1 MSSPHGPGR
10 ARAVG
15 STLTVVATLVLVAI
29 AGMAPVSAQTDVP
42 APSVDLTLTGLTGIL
57 GPGSVPTPED
67 PGDLLPHLEE
77 LEVRVLVAND
87 GETALTAAQLVVEVH
102 PPMLTRGL
110 LAAALDG
117 DLRGPA
123 LHVHSQPL
131 TDDRPVEPGDIVG
144 LIDRFAREDVDWADE
159 VGGVHPVRIAVTLGT
174 EILDEVVTAV
184 VWLNEAPSTP
194 LLTTF
199 IWPLDVPPWR
209 GPGGSYPSAVD
220 RETRPGARLDRLI
233 GAVERAPSGVP
244 VVLAPAAHLLEDLS
258 DRSDGYVS
266 QVRTDAGNLEPR
278 TVGPTDPGAAEA
290 TDLLRRLRETA
301 AVAPISPVS
310 SSYADADLAALLA
323 GDDVHNDLAAIA
335 AADGRR
341 RLQLQLGV
349 AVDGATHLVGGPI
362 DEAVLDVLP
371 GETLL
376 LPAAVAELPA
386 LGADPALG
394 PPVRTLRAPSG
405 RLLTA
410 LIGDPYLAVA
420 LDRPSDAADAVEAG
434 QRVLAETA
442 MAHLTAPRSSG
453 LGLVLLPERTW
464 DPPGAVAEEVL
475 LALDGAPWL
484 RFVSPS
490 ALAPEAQRGP
500 GTVGLTPPAFA
511 ALGPSLGPPLS
522 ATWTGLQAALD
533 ASPSDTT
540 RLDDRPIE
548 HLRDDLLRATS
559 RWFHGPGEPN
569 ATALVQDV
577 RRVVDMTFGA
587 IEITA
592 PTVTLTSDTGQ
603 VPVTLQRRRGGPL
616 EVTVTV
622 ESQGRLLWPEGRTSE
637 VIELSEG
644 DTHTLSFATQAVST
658 GTFPVTVVVTD
669 PTGVR
674 ELVRTSLSVRST
686 AISRPAL
693 TAVAVL
699 VGVLLLVGSLRRGPK
714 RPRLEVVRDTATTAP
729 ADEGAPGGSS

>member
-1 MSSPHGPGR
+1 MASSL
-10 ARAVG
+10 V
-15 STLTVVATLVLVAI
+15 VVAMVLVGLASGKP
-29 AGMAPVSAQTDVP
+29 ASAQTVVP
-42 APSVDLTLTGLTGIL
+42 EPSVDLTLTGLTGIL

-67 PGDLLPHLEE
+67 PVDRLPYPED

-87 GETALTAAQLVVEVH
+87 GEAALTAAQLVVEVH
-102 PPMLTRGL
+102 PPALTRGQ

-123 LHVHSQPL
+123 LHVHTQPL
-131 TDDRPVEPGDIVG
+131 TTDRPVEPGDVVG
-144 LIDRFAREDVDWADE
+144 LIDRFSREDVDWAPD

-184 VWLNEAPSTP
+184 VWLNEEPSTP
-194 LLTTF
+194 LLTTL
-199 IWPLDVPPWR
+199 IWPLDTPPWR

-220 RETRPGARLDRLI
+220 RETLPGARLDRLI

-266 QVRTDAGNLEPR
+266 QVRTEAGNLEPR
-278 TVGPTDPGAAEA
+278 RVGPTDPGAATA
-290 TDLLRRLRETA
+290 TSLLRRLREAA
-301 AVAPISPVS
+301 AVALLDPVS
-310 SSYADADLAALLA
+310 ASYADADLAALLA
-323 GDDVHNDLAAIA
+323 GDAVHNELAAIA
-335 AADGRR
+335 AAEGRR
-341 RLQLQLGV
+341 RVQLLLGV

-362 DEAVLDVLP
+362 DEGVLDVLP
-371 GETLL
+371 GETVL
-376 LPAAVAELPA
+376 LPAAVTELPT

-405 RLLTA
+405 RLLTT

-420 LDRPSDAADAVEAG
+420 LERPTDAADAVAAG
-434 QRVLAETA
+434 QRVLSETA
-442 MAHLTAPRSSG
+442 MAYLTAPRASSRG
-453 LGLVLLPERTW
+453 MVLLPDLTW
-464 DPPGAVAEEVL
+464 DPPGAVADEVL

-484 RFVSPS
+484 RFVSPTIV
-490 ALAPEAQRGP
+490 ATEAQRSP
-500 GTVGLTPPAFA
+500 TPVELTPPAFA
-511 ALGPSLGPPLS
+511 ALSPTLGPPLS
-522 ATWTGLQAALD
+522 TTWTDLQAAIE
-533 ASPSDTT
+533 ASPAGTT
-540 RLDDRPIE
+540 RLEDRPIE

-559 RWFHGPGEPN
+559 RWFHGPGE
-569 ATALVQDV
+569 AIAAAAVQDV
-577 RRVVDMTFGA
+577 RRVVDSTFGD
-587 IEITA
+587 IDITA

-616 EVTVTV
+616 QVTVTL
-622 ESQGRLLWPEGRTSE
+622 ESQGRLLWPQGRTSE
-637 VIELSEG
+637 VIELSEEA
-644 DTHTLSFATQAVST
+644 THTVSFATQAVST

-674 ELVRTSLSVRST
+674 ELARTSLSVRST

-699 VGVLLLVGSLRRGPK
+699 VGVLLLVGSLRRPPK
-714 RPRLEVVRDTATTAP
+714 RPRLEVVRDTGP
-729 ADEGAPGGSS
+729 AVSADGGASGGSP

>member
-1 MSSPHGPGR
+1 
-10 ARAVG
+10 VG
-15 STLTVVATLVLVAI
+15 TALTLVITVVLVAI
-29 AGMAPVSAQTDVP
+29 AGTTPASAQTDVP
-42 APSVDLTLTGLTGIL
+42 APSVELTLTGLTAVL
-57 GPGSVPTPED
+57 GPGSVPTPEE
-67 PGDLLPHLEE
+67 PGDLLPYPEE
-77 LEVRVLVAND
+77 LQVRVLVAND
-87 GETALTAAQLVVEVH
+87 GETTLTAAQLVVEIH
-102 PPMLTRGL
+102 PPTLTRGL

-123 LHVHSQPL
+123 LHVHTQPL
-131 TDDRPVEPGDIVG
+131 AEDRPVEPGDVVG
-144 LIDRFAREDVDWADE
+144 LIDRFPREDVDWADAA
-159 VGGVHPVRIAVTLGT
+159 GGVHPVRIAVTLGT

-184 VWLNEAPSTP
+184 VWLNGVPTTP
-194 LLTTF
+194 LLTTV
-199 IWPLDVPPWR
+199 IWPLGTPPWR
-209 GPGGSYPSAVD
+209 GPGGSYPSTVD

-233 GAVERAPSGVP
+233 GAAERAPSGVP

-266 QVRTDAGNLEPR
+266 QIRTGAGNLEPR
-278 TVGPTDPGAAEA
+278 TVGPTDAGAVEA
-290 TDLLRRLRETA
+290 TSLLRRLRETA
-301 AVAPISPVS
+301 AVAPLSPVS
-310 SSYADADLAALLA
+310 SSYADAGLAALLA
-323 GDDVHNDLAAIA
+323 GDDVHTELAAIA

-362 DEAVLDVLP
+362 DEDVLDVLP

-386 LGADPALG
+386 LGADPELG

-420 LDRPSDAADAVEAG
+420 LERPSSAADAVEAG

-453 LGLVLLPERTW
+453 RGLVLLPEQTW

-475 LALDGAPWL
+475 LALDGVPWL
-484 RFVSPS
+484 RFVSPTI
-490 ALAPEAQRGP
+490 LATEAQRSP
-500 GTVGLTPPAFA
+500 STVGLTPPAFETLSP
-511 ALGPSLGPPLS
+511 ALGAPLS
-522 ATWTGLQAALD
+522 TTWTDLQAVIE
-533 ASPSDTT
+533 ASPANTT
-540 RLDDRPIE
+540 RLGERPIE

-559 RWFHGPGEPN
+559 RWFQGAGEAD

-577 RRVVDMTFGA
+577 RRVVDATFGA

-616 EVTVTV
+616 QVTVTL

-644 DTHTLSFATQAVST
+644 DTQTVSFATQAVST

-674 ELVRTSLSVRST
+674 ELVRASSSVRST

-714 RPRLEVVRDTATTAP
+714 RPRLEVVRDTARTAP
-729 ADEGAPGGSS
+729 TDEGASGGSS